1 MMTPSCI
8 LHRMSWPKPVQT
20 LWGELEDARA
30 ALLREIEGLSQQQ
43 MDWRPAPSEWSIGE
57 VVDHLTV
64 AEVATG
70 KLTTKLT
77 KEAAAGGAP
86 TVFPHDVVEFAA
98 LPVPASVS
106 ANAPDSVWP
115 THGKPITELL
125 ATLKATRERT
135 RQSFDRL
142 AACDPRALRFKHFR
156 LGELDLAQWW
166 RLAADH
172 DRVHVG
178 QVLDIKRAPGF
189 PAG

>member
-1 MMTPSCI
+1 MTLSCI

-20 LWGELEDARA
+20 LWGELEDTRD
-30 ALLREIEGLSQQQ
+30 ALLREIEGLSQHQS
-43 MDWRPAPSEWSIGE
+43 DWRPAPSEWSIGE
-57 VVDHLTV
+57 VIDHLTV

-86 TVFPHDVVEFAA
+86 AVFPHDVVEFAA
-98 LPVPASVS
+98 LPVPASVA
-106 ANAPDSVWP
+106 ANAPESVWP
-115 THGKPITELL
+115 AHGKPLAELL
-125 ATLKATRERT
+125 ATLKATRERS

-178 QVLDIKRAPGF
+178 QVRDIKRAPGF